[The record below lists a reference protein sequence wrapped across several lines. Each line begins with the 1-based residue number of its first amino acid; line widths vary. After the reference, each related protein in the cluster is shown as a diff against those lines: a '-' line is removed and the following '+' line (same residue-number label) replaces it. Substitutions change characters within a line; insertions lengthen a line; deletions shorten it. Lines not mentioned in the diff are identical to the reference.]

1 MIVDMEGW
9 LVDKHNKKKRPRK
22 DLSRYF
28 RRKIV

>member
-9 LVDKHNKKKRPRK
+9 LVDKHKKKRPRK